1 MPARSPIV
9 AAVRALPT
17 RVAVSV
23 SLYSG
28 CSGVAPT
35 APAGQGIVHAS
46 ACTGAPRRREHHRRL
61 RRRVSACR
69 LCRKLF
75 AIGGLTHSAPIVCYS
90 SGCAFCVCGS
100 AGQQDVSRRGEAAR
114 PRQASSLA
122 AERCPFVRL
131 RRRSALQ
138 ALRLQ
143 AALPPRRTHDAR
155 TTSPR
160 CRRAVLTTAAQLRCN
175 GGSESVQNLRF
186 REGREA
192 RQAAARNGQAACCGE
207 CGGLTVQR
215 KLPFR
220 AETSMHGGG
229 CR

>member
-1 MPARSPIV
+1 MPAHALELRGGESIIDGFAGALARAGC
-9 AAVRALPT
+9 AASCSLLVGSQRDHCVR
-17 RVAVSV
+17 
-23 SLYSG
+23 
-28 CSGVAPT
+28 
-35 APAGQGIVHAS
+35 
-46 ACTGAPRRREHHRRL
+46 
-61 RRRVSACR
+61 
-69 LCRKLF
+69 
-75 AIGGLTHSAPIVCYS
+75 

-155 TTSPR
+155 TTTPR

-192 RQAAARNGQAACCGE
+192 RQAAARNGQAARCGE